1 MRTAVSWLVVKS
13 HGFIGVTSRRDNM
26 KVRAAVLP
34 CMRGEC
40 AAALN
45 ARLTL
50 RSAITVDAARKVDAV
65 SMRQSVFIVDDDPSI
80 RTSLSRLLREH
91 GFAATL
97 FESAN
102 ALCDQGNFDEA
113 ICIVLDINLDGAS
126 GIDLRRKL
134 ADKGVDVP
142 VIYITGSDTA
152 ANRAAA
158 IASGCIAYLAKPFS
172 AQSLIESVTRATAVA

>member
-1 MRTAVSWLVVKS
+1 MPARWPYRCARCA
-13 HGFIGVTSRRDNM
+13 IE
-26 KVRAAVLP
+26 AAQGHH
-34 CMRGEC
+34 R
-40 AAALN
+40 
-45 ARLTL
+45 
-50 RSAITVDAARKVDAV
+50 DAARKVDAV

-97 FESAN
+97 FDSAN
-102 ALCDQGNFDEA
+102 ALSDHGNFDEA

-126 GIDLRRKL
+126 GIDLRRRM
-134 ADKGVDVP
+134 AEKGVEVP
-142 VIYITGSDTA
+142 VIYITGSDSA

-172 AQSLIESVTRATAVA
+172 AQSLIESVMRASAVA